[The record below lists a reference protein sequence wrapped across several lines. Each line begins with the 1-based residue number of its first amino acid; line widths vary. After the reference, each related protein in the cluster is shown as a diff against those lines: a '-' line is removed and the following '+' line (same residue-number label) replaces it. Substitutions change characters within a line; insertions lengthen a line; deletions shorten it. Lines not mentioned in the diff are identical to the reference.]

1 MLQKQKETGEKE
13 RGRGR
18 GGRGGADGREGNE
31 VITVVAEDHIDQRF
45 HSTSGQVTPIN
56 CLQNVFNRG
65 VVFCFKKLL
74 HLQQNRC
81 LAAEHYE
88 GGKHLR
94 WRVTFRSKPPN
105 GAQSPH
111 VAAGERLNA
120 PRAAVHGNQRRRRL
134 LRRWVPAKV
143 LHKYREGRARRT
155 PAPPAA
161 VDRGATSLHTGRVSR
176 QLPG

>member
-1 MLQKQKETGEKE
+1 M
-13 RGRGR
+13 
-18 GGRGGADGREGNE
+18 EGKRTRSF
-31 VITVVAEDHIDQRF
+31 TVVAEDHIDQRF
-45 HSTSGQVTPIN
+45 HSTSGQMTPIN

-94 WRVTFRSKPPN
+94 WRVTFRSQTPKWR
-105 GAQSPH
+105 QSPH
-111 VAAGERLNA
+111 VAAGERLHA
-120 PRAAVHGNQRRRRL
+120 PRAAVHSNQRRRRL
-134 LRRWVPAKV
+134 LGRWVPAKV

-161 VDRGATSLHTGRVSR
+161 VDRGATSLRTGRVSR